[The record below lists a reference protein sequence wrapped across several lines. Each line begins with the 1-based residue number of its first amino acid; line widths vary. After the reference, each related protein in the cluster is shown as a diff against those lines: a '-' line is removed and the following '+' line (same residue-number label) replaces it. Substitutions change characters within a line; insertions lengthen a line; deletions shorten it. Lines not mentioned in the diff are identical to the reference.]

1 MFTCSKLV
9 IDCVSGH
16 VSAFLNLVGG
26 SVLTLDPAGVA
37 TCTCMREGPIP

>member
-16 VSAFLNLVGG
+16 VSAFLNLVGEFC
-26 SVLTLDPAGVA
+26 VDT
-37 TCTCMREGPIP
+37 

>member
-16 VSAFLNLVGG
+16 VSAFLNLGG
-26 SVLTLDPAGVA
+26 WGGLDVVDV
-37 TCTCMREGPIP
+37 